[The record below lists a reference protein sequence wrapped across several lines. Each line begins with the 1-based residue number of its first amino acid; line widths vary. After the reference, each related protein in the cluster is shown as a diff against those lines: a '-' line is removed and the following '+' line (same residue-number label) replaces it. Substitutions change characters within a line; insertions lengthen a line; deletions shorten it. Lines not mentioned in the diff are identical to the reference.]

1 MPDKQT
7 FPPPRKKQPMQQTL
21 RYTDAKSDKFWRIET
36 LANQFVVNYGKYG
49 TNGRY
54 EIKEF
59 DSPAECEKQAQKL
72 AAAKQKK
79 GYAPAELP
87 AGHLYFDDEEYGLN
101 PLTSHPTFRKY
112 FADEAVYYIECDEET
127 AFGSDDG
134 ADTLCSLQEAF
145 RKSRPA
151 LQDFIRH
158 VVECEWGFPLLPP
171 QDAQSDAELKA
182 QAEQETNGLQGVHY
196 LLAHDRATLA
206 TILGAIKISGRVDNP
221 ADIAAALA
229 AVNRMDRLAQLL
241 WDAPPSE
248 ILAQIRQD
256 LTRFADET
264 FAG

>member
-1 MPDKQT
+1 
-7 FPPPRKKQPMQQTL
+7 MQQTL
-21 RYTDAKSDKFWRIET
+21 RYTDPKSDKFWCIET

-59 DSPAECEKQAQKL
+59 DSPEACEKQAQKL

-79 GYAPAELP
+79 GYAPAALP
-87 AGHLYFDDEEYGLN
+87 ADHLYFDDEEYGLN
-101 PLTSHPTFRKY
+101 PLTSHPVFRKY
-112 FADEAVYYIECDEET
+112 FADEAVYYSECDEET

-182 QAEQETNGLQGVHY
+182 QAEQETDGLEGAHY

-221 ADIAAALA
+221 ADIAAALT

-264 FAG
+264 FVG

>member
-1 MPDKQT
+1 
-7 FPPPRKKQPMQQTL
+7 MQQTL

-79 GYAPAELP
+79 GYAPAALP
-87 AGHLYFDDEEYGLN
+87 ADHLYFDDEEYGRN
-101 PLTSHPTFRKY
+101 PLTSHPVFRKY
-112 FADEAVYYIECDEET
+112 FADEDIYCNECDEET

-145 RKSRPA
+145 RKARPV

-158 VVECEWGFPLLPP
+158 VVECEWGFPCLPP
-171 QDAQSDAELKA
+171 IAGQSDADLKA
-182 QAEQETNGLQGVHY
+182 QAQQETNGLQGVHY

>member
-1 MPDKQT
+1 
-7 FPPPRKKQPMQQTL
+7 MQQTL
-21 RYTDAKSDKFWRIET
+21 RYTDPKSDKFWCIET

-59 DSPAECEKQAQKL
+59 DSPAECEKQAAKL

-87 AGHLYFDDEEYGLN
+87 AGHLYFDDEECGLN
-101 PLTSHPTFRKY
+101 PLTSHPVFHRY
-112 FADEAVYYIECDEET
+112 FADEAVYYSECDEET

-158 VVECEWGFPLLPP
+158 IVECEWGFPLLPP

-182 QAEQETNGLQGVHY
+182 QAEQETDGLQGVHY
-196 LLAHDRATLA
+196 LLAHDRTTLA
-206 TILGAIKISGRVDNP
+206 TILGAVKISGRVDSP

-229 AVNRMDRLAQLL
+229 AANRIDRLAQLL

-248 ILAQIRQD
+248 TLAQIRQD

>member
-1 MPDKQT
+1 MEQC
-7 FPPPRKKQPMQQTL
+7 L
-21 RYTDAKSDKFWRIET
+21 RYTDPKSDKFWRIET
-36 LANQFVVNYGKYG
+36 QGSQFVVNYGKYG

-59 DSPAECEKQAQKL
+59 DSPEECEKQAQKL

-87 AGHLYFDDEEYGLN
+87 ADHLYFDDEEYGLN
-101 PLTSHPTFRKY
+101 PLTSHPIFRQY
-112 FADEAVYYIECDEET
+112 FADEAVYYSESDEET

-134 ADTLCSLQEAF
+134 ADTLYSLQETF
-145 RKSRPA
+145 RKARPV
-151 LQDFIRH
+151 LQDFIRY
-158 VVECEWGFPLLPP
+158 VIEGEWGFPCLPP

-182 QAEQETNGLQGVHY
+182 QAQQENDGLEGVHY

-206 TILGAIKISGRVDNP
+206 TILGAIKISGRVDSR
-221 ADIAAALA
+221 ADITAALA
-229 AVNRMDRLAQLL
+229 AAERMDRLAQLL

-256 LTRFADET
+256 LTRFAE
-264 FAG
+264 AVL

>member
-1 MPDKQT
+1 MEQC
-7 FPPPRKKQPMQQTL
+7 L
-21 RYTDAKSDKFWRIET
+21 RYTDPKSDKFWRIET

-59 DSPAECEKQAQKL
+59 DSPEACEKQAQKL
-72 AAAKQKK
+72 AATKQKK

-87 AGHLYFDDEEYGLN
+87 ADHLYFDDEEYGLN
-101 PLTSHPTFRKY
+101 PLTSHPIFSQS
-112 FADEAVYYIECDEET
+112 FADEAVYYSESDEET

-134 ADTLCSLQEAF
+134 ADTLYSLQETF
-145 RKSRPA
+145 RKARPV
-151 LQDFIRH
+151 LQDFIRY
-158 VVECEWGFPLLPP
+158 VIEGEWGFPCLPP

-182 QAEQETNGLQGVHY
+182 QAEQETDGLQDVHY

-206 TILGAIKISGRVDNP
+206 TILGAVKISGRVDSRT
-221 ADIAAALA
+221 DIVAALA
-229 AVNRMDRLAQLL
+229 ALNRMDRLAQLL

-256 LTRFADET
+256 LSHFAET
-264 FAG
+264 VL

>member
-1 MPDKQT
+1 
-7 FPPPRKKQPMQQTL
+7 MQQTL

-59 DSPAECEKQAQKL
+59 DSPEECEKQAAKL

-112 FADEAVYYIECDEET
+112 FADEAVYYSECDEET

-158 VVECEWGFPLLPP
+158 IVECEWGFPLLPP
-171 QDAQSDAELKA
+171 QDAQSDAEL
-182 QAEQETNGLQGVHY
+182 ETDGLQGVHY

-206 TILGAIKISGRVDNP
+206 TILGAVKISGRVDSP

-229 AVNRMDRLAQLL
+229 AANRIDRLAQLL

-248 ILAQIRQD
+248 TLAQIRQD

>member
-1 MPDKQT
+1 
-7 FPPPRKKQPMQQTL
+7 MQQTL
-21 RYTDAKSDKFWRIET
+21 RYTDAKSDKFWHIET

-59 DSPAECEKQAQKL
+59 DSPEECEKQAAKL

-79 GYAPAELP
+79 GYATAALP
-87 AGHLYFDDEEYGLN
+87 ADHLYFDDEEYGLN

-112 FADEAVYYIECDEET
+112 FADEAVYYSECDEET

-145 RKSRPA
+145 RKARPV

-158 VVECEWGFPLLPP
+158 VIEGEWGFPCLPP
-171 QDAQSDAELKA
+171 QADQSDAELKA
-182 QAEQETNGLQGVHY
+182 QAEQENNGLEGAHY

-206 TILGAIKISGRVDNP
+206 TILGAVKISGRVDNP

-256 LTRFADET
+256 LSRFADET
-264 FAG
+264 FAA

>member
-1 MPDKQT
+1 M
-7 FPPPRKKQPMQQTL
+7 
-21 RYTDAKSDKFWRIET
+21 
-36 LANQFVVNYGKYG
+36 
-49 TNGRY
+49 
-54 EIKEF
+54 
-59 DSPAECEKQAQKL
+59 
-72 AAAKQKK
+72 
-79 GYAPAELP
+79 
-87 AGHLYFDDEEYGLN
+87 
-101 PLTSHPTFRKY
+101 FRKY
-112 FADEAVYYIECDEET
+112 FADEAVYYSECDEET

-134 ADTLCSLQEAF
+134 ADALCSLQEAF

-158 VVECEWGFPLLPP
+158 IVECEWGFPLLPP
-171 QDAQSDAELKA
+171 QDAQSDADLKA
-182 QAEQETNGLQGVHY
+182 QAEQETDGLQGVHY

-206 TILGAIKISGRVDNP
+206 TILGAVKISGRVDSS

-248 ILAQIRQD
+248 NLAQIRQD

>member
-1 MPDKQT
+1 
-7 FPPPRKKQPMQQTL
+7 MQQTL

-112 FADEAVYYIECDEET
+112 FADEAVYYSECDEET

-158 VVECEWGFPLLPP
+158 IVECEWGFPLLPP
-171 QDAQSDAELKA
+171 QDAQSDV
-182 QAEQETNGLQGVHY
+182 EQETDGLQGVHY

-206 TILGAIKISGRVDNP
+206 TILGAVKISGRVDSP

-229 AVNRMDRLAQLL
+229 AANRIDRLAQLL

-248 ILAQIRQD
+248 TLAQIRQD

>member
-1 MPDKQT
+1 
-7 FPPPRKKQPMQQTL
+7 MQQTL
-21 RYTDAKSDKFWRIET
+21 RYTDPKSDKFWRIET

-59 DSPAECEKQAQKL
+59 DNPAECEKQAAKL

-79 GYAPAELP
+79 GYATAALP
-87 AGHLYFDDEEYGLN
+87 ADHLYFDDEEYGLN
-101 PLTSHPTFRKY
+101 PLTSHPTFRQY
-112 FADEAVYYIECDEET
+112 FTNEAVYYSESDEET

-134 ADTLCSLQEAF
+134 ADTLCSLQETF
-145 RKSRPA
+145 RKARPV

-158 VVECEWGFPLLPP
+158 VIEGEWGFPCLPP
-171 QDAQSDAELKA
+171 VAGQSDADLKA
-182 QAEQETNGLQGVHY
+182 QAEQETDGLQGAHY

>member
-1 MPDKQT
+1 
-7 FPPPRKKQPMQQTL
+7 MQQTL
-21 RYTDAKSDKFWRIET
+21 RYTDPKSDKFWCIET

-59 DSPAECEKQAQKL
+59 DSPAECEKQATKL

-79 GYAPAELP
+79 GYAPAALP
-87 AGHLYFDDEEYGLN
+87 SDHLYFDDEEYGLN

-112 FADEAVYYIECDEET
+112 FADEAVYYSECDEET

-206 TILGAIKISGRVDNP
+206 TILGAVKISGRVDSP

-229 AVNRMDRLAQLL
+229 AANRIDRLAQLL

-248 ILAQIRQD
+248 TLAQIRQD

>member
-1 MPDKQT
+1 MEQC
-7 FPPPRKKQPMQQTL
+7 L
-21 RYTDAKSDKFWRIET
+21 RYTDSKSDKFWRIET
-36 LANQFVVNYGKYG
+36 KGSQFVVNYGKYG

-59 DSPAECEKQAQKL
+59 DSPETCEKQAQKL

-87 AGHLYFDDEEYGLN
+87 DGHLYFDDEEYGLN
-101 PLTSHPTFRKY
+101 PLTSHPVFRQY
-112 FADEAVYYIECDEET
+112 FADEAVYYSESDEET

-134 ADTLCSLQEAF
+134 ADTLYSLQETF
-145 RKSRPA
+145 RKARPV
-151 LQDFIRH
+151 LQDFIRY
-158 VVECEWGFPLLPP
+158 VIEGEWGFPCLPP

-182 QAEQETNGLQGVHY
+182 QAQQENDGLEGVHY

-206 TILGAIKISGRVDNP
+206 TILGAIKISGRVDSR
-221 ADIAAALA
+221 ADIAADIA

-241 WDAPPSE
+241 WQAEPSE

-256 LTRFADET
+256 LTRFAE
-264 FAG
+264 AVL

>member
-1 MPDKQT
+1 
-7 FPPPRKKQPMQQTL
+7 MQQTL
-21 RYTDAKSDKFWRIET
+21 RYTDPKSDKFWRIET

-59 DSPAECEKQAQKL
+59 DSPEECEKQAAKL
-72 AAAKQKK
+72 AATKQKK
-79 GYAPAELP
+79 GYAPAALP
-87 AGHLYFDDEEYGLN
+87 ADHLYFDDEEYGPN
-101 PLTSHPTFRKY
+101 PLTSHPVFRKY
-112 FADEAVYYIECDEET
+112 FADEAVYYSECDEET

-134 ADTLCSLQEAF
+134 ADALCSLQEAF

-158 VVECEWGFPLLPP
+158 IVECEWGFPLLPP